1 MRLHRMPAP
10 MRRLLPEAL
19 WDMPVGGEKV
29 LYLTFD
35 DGPIPEETPFVLE
48 QLALFNAQAT
58 FFCVGENLERH
69 PDIARQVLDAGHR
82 LANHTYHHLSGWTSS
97 RANYLADITRC
108 QQALDAVLPAPE
120 TRPLLRPPY
129 GRITIPLA
137 RHLHATHQLV
147 MWDVLTCD
155 YDATYDSEECLLTSI
170 SLTKPGSIVV
180 FHDSLKAS
188 RNLRY
193 VLPRYLAHF
202 AALEYQFAA
211 L

>member
-1 MRLHRMPAP
+1 MHLFRMPAP
-10 MRRLLPEAL
+10 VRRLLPTCL
-19 WDMPVGGEKV
+19 WEMPATSNT

-48 QLALFNAQAT
+48 QLARYQARGT
-58 FFCVGENLERH
+58 FFCVGENLTRN
-69 PDIARQVLDAGHR
+69 PDVARQTLAAGHR
-82 LANHTYHHLSGWTSS
+82 LANHTYHHVSGWSHP
-97 RANYLADITRC
+97 REVYLKEVKRC
-108 QQALDAVLPAPE
+108 QQELDNLTVVPE
-120 TRPLLRPPY
+120 ARPLLRPPY

-137 RHLHATHQLV
+137 RALHPTHQVV
-147 MWDVLTCD
+147 MWDLLTCD
-155 YDATYDSEECLLTSI
+155 YDASYNSEACLRNAI
-170 SLTKPGSIVV
+170 RLTKPGSIVV

-202 AALEYQFAA
+202 ANLGFQFES